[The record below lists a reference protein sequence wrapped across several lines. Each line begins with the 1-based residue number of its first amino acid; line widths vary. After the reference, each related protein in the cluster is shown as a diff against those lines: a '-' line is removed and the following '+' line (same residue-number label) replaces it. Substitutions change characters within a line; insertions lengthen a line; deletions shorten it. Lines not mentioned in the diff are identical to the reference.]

1 MEALTALSVASSV
14 IQFVDFGS
22 KLLSNTRKLYKSS
35 QGVLTENVDV
45 EIITHDLSSLTL
57 GLRRKLPQNRRL
69 GTVGSDANPASE
81 DDEALDVLCA
91 RCVEIAEELMK
102 RLSKLKVKSIEAK
115 GNEGKE
121 GEGEEKAHE
130 EESNLPSPFS
140 KLRATKTRS
149 RRFRTVVLADG
160 SEASEQP
167 EFLQFRRWDSFR
179 KALEASWDKK
189 EIDALATTLREF
201 RSEIEFRTLVSFRG
215 SLKDLAVQQSQTS
228 RQLSHS
234 TKLVLDT
241 FMNGRD
247 DLANQLRLQ
256 AQKLLEIQAAL
267 KEKELDD
274 AQKMETFLKG
284 ELDRVGT
291 FHSSK
296 ADPEDHTVEKDAREY
311 QVEEELRLLMI
322 ENGLLGSLSFATLTD
337 RQESVEIAYHQTFEW
352 IYQPSEISKAPWS
365 SFINWLRQEDGVY
378 WINGKAGSGKSTLM
392 RYIFENRRT
401 KDELQNW
408 AGSMPVEMC
417 GFFFWN
423 SGDEEQKSQ
432 RGFLRSLLFEILNR
446 HRALLSEIM
455 PEVWEIWS
463 ARATGLIS
471 RKLPLDSQ
479 LLPPEPKPWTVVQ
492 LLRAFRKLLKT
503 LQNEVKLSLF
513 IDGLHEY
520 GDDYDDIL
528 SLLEEFSKSPNLKIC
543 LSSRPL
549 MVFERAFAGLP
560 SLKLQN
566 LTHGDISHYVK
577 DRLYRNKYMIV
588 LSAQHAAAVS
598 ELVDEIVG
606 KASGVF
612 LWVKLVVKSLLHGL
626 RDHNRISDLQK
637 RVRHLPADLEALYAH
652 MLKHTDPFYDE
663 QASQIF
669 QIMRAAQKGSPDK
682 VTLLTL
688 SWADEEDEN
697 LAENAPIRP
706 LTEEEISTRCKTM
719 DARLKSVCAGLL
731 ESNDV
736 RFSSIAPNAKVMFM
750 HRTVAD
756 WFKKETVWG
765 QLLSRTART
774 GFSPNLAML
783 KSCILRLKCSQVSNA
798 LPLDTSIIV
807 NALEYAKEAEGDLN
821 CGFPKLLDQLDFAA
835 SYQWR
840 VGKWRS
846 GSSSNSRSLDSES
859 EDDVFEDAVSSFYNL
874 SLSPKN
880 ASTFHQKQK
889 RIFNSPEDL
898 QEGSLRIS
906 FAVPAESS
914 LHHWSYG
921 LEIPGIKPLGQ
932 ASSFYMIARDIGL
945 SHYVSMKYQ
954 SGIIVDQDVNQH
966 LLTQA
971 IPYASGSLSNG
982 NNRAIDPTMVKRALE
997 AGADPN
1003 FSYTGATPWEAVLV
1017 AAASHLLSYDESSG
1031 RSADLVSS
1039 EWKQKAEAWA
1049 QVFDS
1054 FLRHGADP
1062 NTLSERHP
1070 RLPGHPRL
1078 SPWTVVTKYFSSVLP
1093 EEAYQLRL
1101 LLVEKGVERGVG
1113 RGVEMGVESIEYGSN
1128 GSRESVIVI
1137 DESKSKL
1144 RTIITWF
1151 WG

>member
-1 MEALTALSVASSV
+1 MDALTALSVASSV

-22 KLLSNTRKLYKSS
+22 KLLSNTRKLYKSAR
-35 QGVLTENVDV
+35 GVLTENVDV
-45 EIITHDLSSLTL
+45 EIITHDLSNLTL

-91 RCVEIAEELMK
+91 RCVEIAEELIK
-102 RLSKLKVKSIEAK
+102 RLSNLKVKPIESK

-121 GEGEEKAHE
+121 GEGEEKPPE
-130 EESNLPSPFS
+130 EESNPPSTFS
-140 KLRATKTRS
+140 KLRATNTRS
-149 RRFRTVVLADG
+149 RRFRTVVLADS
-160 SEASEQP
+160 SEASERP
-167 EFLQFRRWDSFR
+167 KFLQFRKWDSFR

-234 TKLVLDT
+234 TKLILDT

-256 AQKLLEIQAAL
+256 VQKLLEIQAVL
-267 KEKELDD
+267 ERKELDD
-274 AQKMETFLKG
+274 ANKMENFFKG

-296 ADPEDHTVEKDAREY
+296 GVSDDHTVKKDAIEY

-322 ENGLLGSLSFATLTD
+322 ENSLLGSLSFATLTD

-352 IYQPSEISKAPWS
+352 IYQPSEISKAQWS
-365 SFINWLRQEDGVY
+365 SFVDWLRQEDGVY

-392 RYIFENRRT
+392 RYIYESERT
-401 KDELQNW
+401 KDELQKW
-408 AGSMPVEMC
+408 AGSMSVEMC

-432 RGFLRSLLFEILNR
+432 RGLLRSLLFEILNR
-446 HRALLSEIM
+446 HRVLLSEIM

-471 RKLPLDSQ
+471 RKLPLDSP
-479 LLPPEPKPWTVVQ
+479 LLPPEPKPWTVAQ
-492 LLRAFRKLLKT
+492 LLRAFRKVLKT

-513 IDGLHEY
+513 IDGLDEY

-528 SLLEEFSKSPNLKIC
+528 SLLEEFSNSPNLKIC

-549 MVFERAFAGLP
+549 MAFERAFAGLP

-577 DRLYRNKYMIV
+577 DRLYSNKYMLV

-598 ELVDEIVG
+598 GLVDEIVG

-626 RDHNRISDLQK
+626 RDHNRISDLHK

-669 QIMRAAQKGSPDK
+669 QIMRVAQKGSPDR

-697 LAENAPIRP
+697 LAENASIRP
-706 LTEEEISTRCKTM
+706 LTEEEVSMRCKTM

-731 ESNDV
+731 ESND
-736 RFSSIAPNAKVMFM
+736 SSIDPCINAKVMFM
-750 HRTVAD
+750 HRTVSD

-765 QLLSRTART
+765 QLLSRTAGT

-798 LPLDTSIIV
+798 LPLDVSIIV

-840 VGKWRS
+840 VGNWRN
-846 GSSSNSRSLDSES
+846 GPAFISRSYDSES
-859 EDDVFEDAVSSFYNL
+859 EDDIFEDAVSGFYNESIFTKNT
-874 SLSPKN
+874 SLI
-880 ASTFHQKQK
+880 HQK
-889 RIFNSPEDL
+889 RIMGKL
-898 QEGSLRIS
+898 EGSQEDSLRYS
-906 FAVPAESS
+906 FAVPESGV

-921 LEIPGIKPLGQ
+921 IEIPGVKPLRQ
-932 ASSFYMIARDIGL
+932 ASTFYTIAHHIGL

-971 IPYASGSLSNG
+971 IPYVAGSSSNG
-982 NNRAIDPTMVKRALE
+982 NNRAIDPTIIKQAL
-997 AGADPN
+997 AGGADPN
-1003 FSYTGATPWEAVLV
+1003 FSYTGVTPWEAVLV
-1017 AAASHLLSYDESSG
+1017 AAASHLVSCGDSSG
-1031 RSADLVSS
+1031 RSAGLVSF

-1078 SPWTVVTKYFSSVLP
+1078 LPWMVVTKYFSEVLP
-1093 EEAYQLRL
+1093 EEASQLRL
-1101 LLVEKGVERGVG
+1101 LLIEKGVQSGSESVG
-1113 RGVEMGVESIEYGSN
+1113 HGSN
-1128 GSRESVIVI
+1128 ESRESIIMI
-1137 DESKSKL
+1137 DEPKSKL
-1144 RTIITWF
+1144 RTITSWF
-1151 WG
+1151 WL